1 MKKYLILMVA
11 LLYSFAS
18 QANEVRT
25 IRGQKVVM
33 FTTHTATMVE
43 LTFANGTLSKMEQ
56 AEKLKKIFRDETKY
70 CTVVAKTFKP
80 SLEAKCKK
88 LLYGNYFAEDLVS
101 QGFETSEQEGTQ
113 VTLSKYF
120 TLLMLY

>member
-1 MKKYLILMVA
+1 MKKYLILIVA
-11 LLYSFAS
+11 LVYSLAS

-25 IRGQKVVM
+25 VRGQKVVM

-43 LTFANGTLSKMEQ
+43 LTLADGALSKVEQ
-56 AEKLKKIFRDETKY
+56 VEKLKKIFKDETKY
-70 CTVVAKTFKP
+70 CAVVAKAFKP

-113 VTLSKYF
+113 LTLSKYF
-120 TLLMLY
+120 TLLLLY